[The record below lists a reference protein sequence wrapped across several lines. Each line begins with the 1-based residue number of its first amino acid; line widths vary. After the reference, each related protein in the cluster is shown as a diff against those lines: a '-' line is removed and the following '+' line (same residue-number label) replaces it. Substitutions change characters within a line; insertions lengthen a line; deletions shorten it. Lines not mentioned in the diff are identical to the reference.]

1 MSVKIPVHI
10 HVSRDYHESQNM
22 THYTI
27 APVSALA
34 HPCESPANG
43 GSLAPINHSR
53 GASELLGYI
62 IAPDGTEAFTVLG
75 GIDVIRMP
83 GDAIGTEL
91 CCAMNYAQRKW
102 DGLGWEPARP
112 LA

>member
-10 HVSRDYHESQNM
+10 HLSRDYHESQK

-27 APVSALA
+27 VPVSELTHSYTSQPSGAR
-34 HPCESPANG
+34 
-43 GSLAPINHSR
+43 LAPINCSCD
-53 GASELLGYI
+53 ASELLGYI

-75 GIDVIRMP
+75 GMDVVRMP

-91 CCAMNYAQRKW
+91 CCAMDYAQRKW